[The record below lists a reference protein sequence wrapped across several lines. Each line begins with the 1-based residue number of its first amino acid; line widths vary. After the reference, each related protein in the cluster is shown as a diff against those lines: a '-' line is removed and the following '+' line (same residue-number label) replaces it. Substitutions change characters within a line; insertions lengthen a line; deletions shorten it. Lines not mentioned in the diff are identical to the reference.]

1 MAKNIILFIFIIS
14 TMQTAVIFEF
24 NKKADFSN
32 WNIVDDVVMGGRSS
46 GNFYLDNKGH
56 GIFEGKV
63 SLENNGGFSSVRY
76 SFEEKSTKGFSKV
89 VIKVKGDGKS
99 YQFRV
104 KNKSADY
111 YSYITSFKSS
121 KDWETIEL
129 QLSEMNPAFRGRDL
143 DMPNY
148 DKESIE
154 EIAFLIGNKKAES
167 FKLEIESIVLK

>member
-1 MAKNIILFIFIIS
+1 MAQNIILFILLLT
-14 TMQTAVIFEF
+14 TMQTATIFQF
-24 NKKADFSN
+24 NKKADISN
-32 WNIVDDVVMGGRSS
+32 WSVVDDVVMGGRSS
-46 GNFYLDNKGH
+46 GNFYLNNEGI
-56 GIFEGKV
+56 GIFEGRV

-76 SFEEKSTKGFSKV
+76 SFDEINTKKYSKI
-89 VIKVKGDGKS
+89 VIKIKGDGKS

-121 KDWETIEL
+121 EDWETIEL
-129 QLSEMNPAFRGRDL
+129 QLSDMVPAFRGRDL

-154 EIAFLIGNKKAES
+154 EVAFLIGNKKAET

>member
-1 MAKNIILFIFIIS
+1 MAKNIILFILIIT
-14 TMQTAVIFEF
+14 TMQTASIFEF
-24 NKKADFSN
+24 NKKADISN

-46 GNFYLDNKGH
+46 GNFYLDNEGH

-63 SLENNGGFSSVRY
+63 SLENNGGFSSLRY
-76 SFEEKSTKGFSKV
+76 DFDKMSTKGFSKV
-89 VIKVKGDGKS
+89 IIKVRGDGKS

-104 KNKSADY
+104 KSKSSDY
-111 YSYITSFKSS
+111 FSYITSFKSS
-121 KDWETIEL
+121 KDWETYEL
-129 QLSEMNPAFRGRDL
+129 HLSDMNPAFRGRDL